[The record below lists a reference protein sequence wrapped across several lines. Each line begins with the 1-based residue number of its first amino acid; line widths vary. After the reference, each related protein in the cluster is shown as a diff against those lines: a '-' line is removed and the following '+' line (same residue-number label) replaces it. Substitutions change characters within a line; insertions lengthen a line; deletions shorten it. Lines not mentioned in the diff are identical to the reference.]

1 MEILH
6 EINLARF
13 WKLFL
18 SYKKT
23 FIIVWIATAAWAL
36 MIGFSIPRTYMSEVK
51 LAPEASNTPDI
62 GALGSIG
69 SMMGLKMG
77 GLTGDDAIVPT
88 LYPDVLQSPDFML
101 DVLNIKVSTKD
112 GKIKNMPYKTYLT
125 KHCKA
130 EWWNAGMAW
139 IVRKIL
145 PPKKEKSIYPSK
157 DGQGSQLIMLSKEDG
172 ELLKLL
178 KSCIDCSTD
187 KKTDVISIQVVDQ
200 DPLVATILVDSI
212 SERLQTFIT
221 NYRTKKARVELK
233 NIQNLHNKAYAEYQ
247 KAQKEYAQFADTHTD
262 LVLNEYK
269 VKEEYLENDM
279 QLKFNVYSQLSAQLH
294 ATEAKVMQRTPVY
307 TTIQAAMVPYKH
319 IAPKKLTILLL
330 YLILSTFGCFVWVY
344 YKDRKKEEKQHSP
357 LTE

>member
-1 MEILH
+1 
-6 EINLARF
+6 
-13 WKLFL
+13 
-18 SYKKT
+18 
-23 FIIVWIATAAWAL
+23 
-36 MIGFSIPRTYMSEVK
+36 
-51 LAPEASNTPDI
+51 
-62 GALGSIG
+62 
-69 SMMGLKMG
+69 
-77 GLTGDDAIVPT
+77 
-88 LYPDVLQSPDFML
+88 
-101 DVLNIKVSTKD
+101 
-112 GKIKNMPYKTYLT
+112 
-125 KHCKA
+125 
-130 EWWNAGMAW
+130 
-139 IVRKIL
+139 
-145 PPKKEKSIYPSK
+145 
-157 DGQGSQLIMLSKEDG
+157 MLSKEDG

-178 KSCIDCSTD
+178 KSYIDCSTD

-344 YKDRKKEEKQHSP
+344 YKDRKKKKSSIAP
-357 LTE
+357 LPNNQSRALQTEYPMLCVR